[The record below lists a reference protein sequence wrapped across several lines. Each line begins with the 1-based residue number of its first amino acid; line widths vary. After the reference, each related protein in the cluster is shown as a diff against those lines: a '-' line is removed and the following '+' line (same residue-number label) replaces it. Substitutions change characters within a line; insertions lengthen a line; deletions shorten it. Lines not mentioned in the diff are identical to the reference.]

1 LDIAATNR
9 GEGMPRE
16 ERPEAAIVDSNGTP
30 PNGLVQDRGGFVPEA
45 GPPLLAEDAG
55 SRIFVMGPPAAIEN
69 RACGG

>member
-1 LDIAATNR
+1 
-9 GEGMPRE
+9 
-16 ERPEAAIVDSNGTP
+16 
-30 PNGLVQDRGGFVPEA
+30 VPVA